1 MKDVAKISI
10 SGLVGVV
17 AVYFLIKNLPKKAEE
32 PIEKE
37 EQYYYLQLSPIYL
50 PANIP
55 EQTINE
61 VVNKLKNPKITPTIS
76 PSGWKV
82 EWPPIQVDLPV
93 IGQMNIGSFSKQLP
107 LMPKAE
113 LMNYL
118 KQFQPTVEK
127 KDYLWKLT
135 FPSVVIKVS

>member
-50 PANIP
+50 PANIS
-55 EQTINE
+55 EKIIYE
-61 VVNKLKNPKITPTIS
+61 IVDKLKNPKITPTIS

-135 FPSVVIKVS
+135 FPSVGIKVS

>member
-135 FPSVVIKVS
+135 FPSVGIKVS